1 MLVYCM
7 KSKKN
12 GKLDLVK
19 SKSNLKR
26 IELINHITNELK
38 QKILELGDM
47 NSTLQE
53 DASCVHYVCNLF
65 ENIDSVILKGPEK
78 KDLVMKLILQVFPN
92 ADTSKM
98 TNLIEFCC
106 DMKLISKIP
115 LSKVVLSTVWNF
127 LSKKLL

>member
-53 DASCVHYVCNLF
+53 DASFVHYVCNLV

>member
-1 MLVYCM
+1 M

-38 QKILELGDM
+38 QKIAELGEM
-47 NSTLQE
+47 NITLQE
-53 DASCVHYVCNLF
+53 DASFVHYVCNLV
-65 ENIDSVILKGPEK
+65 ENVDSVILKGPEK
-78 KDLVMKLILQVFPN
+78 KDLVMKLVQQIFPN
-92 ADTSKM
+92 ADTTKM
-98 TNLIEFCC
+98 SNLVEFCC
-106 DMKLISKIP
+106 DMKLVTKVP
-115 LSKVVLSTVWNF
+115 MTKVVLSAVWDF